1 MVVDNLVLDHVELT
15 QVVIVAVHLLIA
27 GWVEGIILIC
37 NGSTFW
43 LQQGLKKRQCL
54 YVPSA
59 ESSLK
64 LSIFISLYTNISS
77 GCLLRALR
85 EQSDFIIPWDPKI
98 LCLVGML
105 KHS

>member
-1 MVVDNLVLDHVELT
+1 MVIDNLLCDHVGLPK
-15 QVVIVAVHLLIA
+15 VVIVAVNQA
-27 GWVEGIILIC
+27 NYFAVWVEGIILIC

-54 YVPSA
+54 YVPLA

-77 GCLLRALR
+77 GCLLRALK
-85 EQSDFIIPWDPKI
+85 EQP
-98 LCLVGML
+98 
-105 KHS
+105 

>member
-1 MVVDNLVLDHVELT
+1 MVIDNLLCDHVGLPK
-15 QVVIVAVHLLIA
+15 VVIVAVNQA
-27 GWVEGIILIC
+27 NYFAVWVEGIILIC

-77 GCLLRALR
+77 GCLLRALK
-85 EQSDFIIPWDPKI
+85 EQP
-98 LCLVGML
+98 
-105 KHS
+105 